1 VKPEAE
7 ACGEKAQ
14 NKSRGP
20 DGDGRGAMRLYI
32 GLLHYP
38 VYNKNY
44 ERIASAVTG
53 FDLHDLSRLAKTYGV
68 RRFFVITP
76 LEDQQKLAR
85 RIIKHWT
92 EGYGAS
98 YNVHRKEAF
107 DLISINP
114 SLEECIGEISGLEGD
129 SPVLIATGAT
139 RRNTKG
145 LTYAEAKNMV
155 RSDRPVFVL
164 FGTAWGLDEEVF
176 EEADY
181 FLYPIEGDSG
191 YNHLS
196 VRSAAAI
203 ILDRLA
209 GRYH

>member
-1 VKPEAE
+1 
-7 ACGEKAQ
+7 
-14 NKSRGP
+14 
-20 DGDGRGAMRLYI
+20 MRLYM

-38 VYNKNY
+38 VYNKKS
-44 ERIASAVTG
+44 ERIASAVTS

-76 LEDQQKLAR
+76 LEDQQKLAL
-85 RIIKHWT
+85 RIIRHWT
-92 EGYGAS
+92 EGYGAA

-107 DLISINP
+107 DLVSINP
-114 SLEECIGEISGLEGD
+114 SLEECIGEISGMEGG
-129 SPVLIATGAT
+129 SPVLMATSAT
-139 RRNTKG
+139 RRNIKG
-145 LTYAEAKNMV
+145 LTYSEAKKMV
-155 RSDRPVFVL
+155 RSDRPVLLL
-164 FGTAWGLDEEVF
+164 FGTAWGLSEEIF

-181 FLYPIEGDSG
+181 YLYPIEGDAG

-209 GRYH
+209 GIYH

>member
-1 VKPEAE
+1 
-7 ACGEKAQ
+7 
-14 NKSRGP
+14 
-20 DGDGRGAMRLYI
+20 MRLYM

-44 ERIASAVTG
+44 ERIASAVTS

-76 LEDQQKLAR
+76 LEDQQKLAE
-85 RIIKHWT
+85 RIIRHWT
-92 EGYGAS
+92 EGHGAA

-107 DLISINP
+107 GVVSISP
-114 SLEECIGEISGLEGD
+114 SLEECIGEISSTEGG

-139 RRNTKG
+139 RRNIKG
-145 LTYAEAKNMV
+145 LTYSEAKNMV
-155 RSDRPVFVL
+155 RSHRPVLVL
-164 FGTAWGLDEEVF
+164 FGTAWGLDEEIF

-181 FLYPIEGDSG
+181 FLSPIEGDTD